1 LGKTTDRT
9 RMARSLIGL
18 ARQHALARGGRQ
30 RACGWWGRGRDW
42 FYGKSTLCEGGLAG
56 AGAMPLVDAAVGLV
70 VLVVA
75 GAGLWYLFS
84 TLGSGNWR
92 DEE

>member
-1 LGKTTDRT
+1 
-9 RMARSLIGL
+9 MS
-18 ARQHALARGGRQ
+18 
-30 RACGWWGRGRDW
+30 
-42 FYGKSTLCEGGLAG
+42 
-56 AGAMPLVDAAVGLV
+56 LVDAAVGLV

-84 TLGSGNWR
+84 TLGGGNWR